1 MLWANFETADLAEVP
16 DTDRILCDSTDGQ
29 TPEGGEE
36 EKEKSL
42 CLCLLTLDS
51 GDSCPAL

>member
-29 TPEGGEE
+29 TPEGGEK

>member
-16 DTDRILCDSTDGQ
+16 DTDRILGDSTDGQ

-36 EKEKSL
+36 EKEK

-51 GDSCPAL
+51 GDSCPVL